1 MKVVAFGAS
10 YSKES
15 INKEFAA
22 YAASKIPGAEV
33 EVLDLTQYSL
43 PLFTVDLEKEIGHPE
58 IIKDFLSKIDSVDL
72 IIISLAE
79 HNGSYSAGFKNLFDW
94 SSRVNIKFF
103 ESKKVLLLSTATGP
117 RGGISALE
125 AAKTRFPI
133 HGAEIVGTFSLPS
146 FNENYSKETGIIVDE
161 LREEFQKTLAGVGA
175 LEVSLN

>member
-58 IIKDFLSKIDSVDL
+58 IIKDFLSKIDSADL

-161 LREEFQKTLAGVGA
+161 LREEFQKTLAGVDA

>member
-33 EVLDLTQYSL
+33 EILDLTQYSL

-58 IIKDFLSKIDSVDL
+58 IIKDFLSKIDSADL

-161 LREEFQKTLAGVGA
+161 LREEFQKTLAGVDA